1 MSLKVRQ
8 VTARSRSWNFERPLR
23 VLRFQNRRA
32 AKWQCQAPGPSVS
45 VPPGPYDGRGDIV
58 MEARYAKLVSIWPP
72 HRRIFALEIMY
83 VMQCPV

>member
-23 VLRFQNRRA
+23 VLRFENRRA
-32 AKWQCQAPGPSVS
+32 ANGSARLRTIRLRAPQPRRWPGPH
-45 VPPGPYDGRGDIV
+45 V
-58 MEARYAKLVSIWPP
+58 MEARYAKLVSIWPS

>member
-8 VTARSRSWNFERPLR
+8 VTARSRSWIFERPLG

-32 AKWQCQAPGPSVS
+32 ADGSARPRTIRLRASQPD
-45 VPPGPYDGRGDIV
+45 DGRGHIV

-83 VMQCPV
+83 IMRCPV